1 MKKIAIIFISG
12 FVLFSG
18 IFFTSAYG
26 DGLASEILPPAMI
39 GNKNVTLSINSS
51 PFLIDNNH
59 VGTQINFIVQ
69 DASNQVPFQQVTLSV
84 AAFKDNNA
92 LFGHIFMSD
101 SGNFLFN
108 VIPDNSSNNITITEK
123 GGILPGL
130 LGHSGTY
137 DIKGP
142 VFVSGGLYKF
152 KINVLTLGSYDNQI
166 SKSYDAAISIP
177 QTNQYTIY
185 DNEDGKQTVSII
197 AYYDTLGNFQYDKD
211 NKKMSFTM
219 PFNWG
224 PDNLKQVTVVHQEL
238 KIPRSF
244 ATFVVTKYDA
254 SVNGIQLPDKAIS
267 IDDYSSDEYRIIHL
281 ILYKQEIATIS
292 QQQNTKQEMDFT
304 LSPSN
309 QTAFPVIQY
318 TRNAQYK
325 VSLSWD
331 PPKIMAGQTT
341 KLSFQV
347 LDPYIVN
354 KTVGSI
360 SYDFS
365 AIEGKNGLAY
375 HKSGTTNSDGTP
387 NIIDMNLPDNYTGPM
402 TMGFENLNGNSF
414 ADAEFTAIVSRPVIV
429 PEFPSGAIMIS
440 SIAVFATALI
450 LPRFLKT

>member
-1 MKKIAIIFISG
+1 LKKIAILCISG

-108 VIPDNSSNNITITEK
+108 VIPDNSTNNITITEK
-123 GGILPGL
+123 GGVLPGL

-152 KINVLTLGSYDNQI
+152 KISVLTLGSYDNQI

-177 QTNQYTIY
+177 QTNQYTV
-185 DNEDGKQTVSII
+185 DDKEDGKQTVSIV
-197 AYYDTLGNFQYDKD
+197 AYYDTIGNFQYDKD

-219 PFNWG
+219 PFNWS

-244 ATFVVTKYDA
+244 VTFVVTKYDA
-254 SVNGIQLPDKAIS
+254 SVNGVQLPDKAIS

-309 QTAFPVIQY
+309 QTAFPIIQY

-325 VSLSWD
+325 VGLSWD
-331 PPKIMAGQTT
+331 PPQIMAGHTT

-347 LDPYIVN
+347 FDPYIVN

-360 SYDFS
+360 PYDFS
-365 AIEGKNGLAY
+365 AIEGKNGLVY

-387 NIIDMNLPDNYTGPM
+387 STIDMNIPDNYTGPI
-402 TMGFENLNGNSF
+402 TLGFENLNGNSF
-414 ADAEFTAIVSRPVIV
+414 ADAEFTGIVSRPAIV
-429 PEFPSGAIMIS
+429 PEFPSGVIMIS
-440 SIAVFATALI
+440 IVVFTAALI

>member
-1 MKKIAIIFISG
+1 LAKIIHFGIIVAILFPS
-12 FVLFSG
+12 FVFL
-18 IFFTSAYG
+18 SAYG

-69 DASNQVPFQQVTLSV
+69 DASNQVPFQQTTLSV
-84 AAFKDNNA
+84 AVFKDNNA

-108 VIPDNSSNNITITEK
+108 VIPDNSSNNITITEE
-123 GGILPGL
+123 GGVLPGL

-152 KINVLTLGSYDNQI
+152 KISVLTLGSYDNQI

-177 QTNQYTIY
+177 QTNQYTL
-185 DNEDGKQTVSII
+185 DDKDDGKQTVTIV
-197 AYYDTLGNFQYDKD
+197 AYYDTIGNFQYDKD

-219 PFNWG
+219 PFNWS
-224 PDNLKQVTVVHQEL
+224 PDNLKQVSVVHQEL

-267 IDDYSSDEYRIIHL
+267 IDDYSSDEYRTIHL
-281 ILYKQEIATIS
+281 ILYKQEINTISS
-292 QQQNTKQEMDFT
+292 QQQNTKPEMDFT
-304 LSPSN
+304 LAPSN
-309 QTAFPVIQY
+309 QTAFPITQY

-331 PPKIMAGQTT
+331 PPQIMAGHTT

-347 LDPYIVN
+347 FDPYIVN

-360 SYDFS
+360 PYDFS
-365 AIEGKNGLAY
+365 AIAGKNGLVY

-387 NIIDMNLPDNYTGPM
+387 NTIDFELPDNYTGPM
-402 TMGFENLNGNSF
+402 TLGFENLNGNSF
-414 ADAEFTAIVSRPVIV
+414 ADAEFTAIVSRPAIV
-429 PEFPSGAIMIS
+429 PEFPSGAIIV
-440 SIAVFATALI
+440 SIAVFAAALV
-450 LPRFLKT
+450 LPRFLKI